1 MKVFQAIEHFKCNK
15 KTIVTIGT
23 FDGVHLG
30 HQKIINRLLNSK
42 IGNEFETLVLTFS
55 QHPRS
60 VLHVESN
67 VQLLNS
73 NSEKVNLL
81 AQKGI
86 DNLIIQNFD
95 ATFSD
100 QTGEEFVKNILVD
113 LLHIQKII
121 IGYDHKFGKNRSS
134 DIHDLIYFGK
144 KYHFDVEQISAQE
157 INDIAISSTK
167 IRTAILDGNIDL
179 ANQYLGY
186 NYHFSGKVV
195 AGKQLGRTIGF
206 PTANIELE
214 KNNKILPKKGVYIVT
229 GFWNNKVVN
238 GIMNIGN
245 KPTFKEDKTT
255 IEVHFL
261 NTNEDLYGKEI
272 VVSVL
277 KFIRNEMKF
286 DGLEDLK
293 NQIVKDKN
301 TAISYFNAL
310 KNAL

>member
-1 MKVFQAIEHFKCNK
+1 MKVFHTISDFISNK
-15 KTIVTIGT
+15 KTIITIGT

-30 HQKIINRLLNSK
+30 HQKIISRLLNSTC
-42 IGNEFETLVLTFS
+42 NQEFETLVLTFS

-60 VLHVESN
+60 VLHIESN

-73 NSEKVNLL
+73 NSEKIKLL
-81 AQKGI
+81 EQKGI
-86 DNLIIQNFD
+86 DNLIIQDFD
-95 ATFSD
+95 TTFSN

-113 LLHIQKII
+113 QLNIQKII

-157 INDIAISSTK
+157 IDAIAVSSTK
-167 IRTAILDGNIDL
+167 TRKAILEGNLTL

-186 NYHFSGKVV
+186 DFHFTGKVV

-214 KNNKILPKKGVYIVT
+214 SNQKILPKKGVYIVV
-229 GFWNNKVVN
+229 GYWNNKHVH
-238 GIMNIGN
+238 GIMNIGV
-245 KPTFKEDKTT
+245 KPTLNEKNIT

-261 NTNEDLYGKEI
+261 NTNEDLYDKEI
-272 VVSVL
+272 KISVL
-277 KFIRNEMKF
+277 KFIRNELKF
-286 DGLEDLK
+286 DGLESLK
-293 NQIVKDKN
+293 NQIEKDK
-301 TAISYFNAL
+301 TEAINYFS
-310 KNAL
+310 KNEL